1 MPREATRAIHGGE
14 EAVEGISSFVTPI
27 YQTAVFPIRST
38 LRGPSGGPLKYSRE
52 GDLTNVL
59 LERRL
64 IRLSIGFEDVN
75 DLIEEI
81 SQALARYVEETRGS
95 LV

>member
-1 MPREATRAIHGGE
+1 
-14 EAVEGISSFVTPI
+14 VTPI
-27 YQTAVFPIRST
+27 YQTAVFPYLLDST
-38 LRGPSGGPLKYSRE
+38 RASRRKPLKYSRE

-81 SQALARYVEETRGS
+81 SQAPCS
-95 LV
+95 LC